1 MNKKRR
7 RKKPKVNI
15 YVRALDVL
23 EYICFKN
30 SSEITIDEV
39 SKIFT
44 VSKST
49 GYRILDA
56 LTKKGYLDHMKKGAN
71 YSLGFKFVELGWK
84 AISKQSIIKISS
96 PLIEKLVLTTGES
109 SILGILKDHEVFY
122 LQKIGG
128 KGILRVDV
136 EVETHAPLHCTSLG
150 KVLLA
155 WFPKDERNKIV
166 DHIEF
171 KKYTV
176 NTITNP
182 VDFKK
187 ILDITKKR
195 GYATASE
202 EYILGT
208 CSLGYPIFN
217 KHNEVVSAIS
227 LVVPSIR
234 FTKENR
240 KFFAKHISDTASK
253 LARKFSYFET

>member
-1 MNKKRR
+1 M
-7 RKKPKVNI
+7 
-15 YVRALDVL
+15 
-23 EYICFKN
+23 
-30 SSEITIDEV
+30 
-39 SKIFT
+39 
-44 VSKST
+44 
-49 GYRILDA
+49 
-56 LTKKGYLDHMKKGAN
+56 
-71 YSLGFKFVELGWK
+71 
-84 AISKQSIIKISS
+84 
-96 PLIEKLVLTTGES
+96 
-109 SILGILKDHEVFY
+109 
-122 LQKIGG
+122 
-128 KGILRVDV
+128 
-136 EVETHAPLHCTSLG
+136 
-150 KVLLA
+150 
-155 WFPKDERNKIV
+155 
-166 DHIEF
+166 
-171 KKYTV
+171 
-176 NTITNP
+176 